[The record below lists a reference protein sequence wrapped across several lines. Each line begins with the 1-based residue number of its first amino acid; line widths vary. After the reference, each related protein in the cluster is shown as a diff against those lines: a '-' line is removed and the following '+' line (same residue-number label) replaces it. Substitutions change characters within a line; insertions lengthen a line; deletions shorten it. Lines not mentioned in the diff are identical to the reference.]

1 MANTSSG
8 YELFNNYDIKTKQAL
23 ALFIVSYKLMKIA
36 LCICRG
42 RPLKIMC
49 ESWPDFK
56 EIVNAIVK
64 KYHGLQ
70 IGNYSLAPELDSLK
84 NRWQYRNFII

>member
-42 RPLKIMC
+42 RPFKIMC

-56 EIVNAIVK
+56 EIVNAIVNK
-64 KYHGLQ
+64 CFKSVIICSHQSLIVSK
-70 IGNYSLAPELDSLK
+70 IGGNIK
-84 NRWQYRNFII
+84 NFII